1 MNIPVQCVAV
11 LVALVIL
18 GTNSR
23 LNGQTYRPA
32 EPIEPV
38 RAVLDA
44 LRAHQVVGL
53 GTGAHNNEQGHAF
66 LMSLVGHAEF
76 PATGTDLVVECGNAR
91 YQDVMDQFVAGG
103 AIPYELLR
111 RTWQDT
117 TQPHAGCDVPIHEEL
132 YRRVRSV
139 NARLPAGQRVRVL
152 LGDPPIEWDSPTAK
166 ADRGKLMAMR
176 DSYPAH
182 AIRKEVLGKGRRALV
197 VYGQMHLQRKQMASN
212 YDMSDPLAQTIVSL
226 LEGDGVKVFTVWG
239 NSRAD
244 LERRQPDVA
253 AWPRPSLALLRGTML
268 GTADFAFF
276 YGLPMSR
283 MAVKEGKPSPL
294 PREEWRTL
302 RMEDQ
307 FDAVLYLGP
316 PSTMTTAAIPASLCA
331 DSAYMKMRL
340 GRLDAEGP
348 KPEADRLTKYCAG
361 ASK

>member
-1 MNIPVQCVAV
+1 MNRSVVGIT
-11 LVALVIL
+11 ALVVFSSLASIH
-18 GTNSR
+18 
-23 LNGQTYRPA
+23 GQTPRPA
-32 EPIEPV
+32 VPLEPV
-38 RAVLDA
+38 EAALQA
-44 LRAHQVVGL
+44 LRSHQVVGL

-66 LMSLVGHAEF
+66 LMSLIGHTEF

-91 YQDVMDQFVAGG
+91 YQDVMDQFVAGE
-103 AIPYELLR
+103 AVPYELLR

-132 YRRVRSV
+132 YRTVRSL
-139 NARLPAGQRVRVL
+139 NAGRPAGQRIRVI
-152 LGDPPIEWDSPTAK
+152 LGDPPIDWDSPTAK
-166 ADRGKLMAMR
+166 ADRSKFMAMR
-176 DSYPAH
+176 DSYPAQI
-182 AIRKEVLGKGRRALV
+182 IRKEVLGKGRRALV

-212 YDMSDPLAQTIVSL
+212 YDMSHPLAQTIVSL
-226 LEGDGVKVFTVWG
+226 LEGNGVKVFTVWG

-244 LERRQPDVA
+244 LERLQPDVA
-253 AWPRPSLALLRGTML
+253 DWPRPSLALLRGTTL
-268 GTADFAFF
+268 GAAAFEFF
-276 YGLPMSR
+276 YGLPLPR
-283 MAVKEGKPSPL
+283 MAVKEGKLLPL

-316 PSTMTTAAIPASLCA
+316 RSTMTTAALPISLCA

-348 KPEADRLTKYCAG
+348 KREADRLRKYCAG